1 MNNERGIWWK
11 LTIKLMLIFLAVYVT
26 FIAVALNYA
35 KAFRVKNGVI
45 DIIEQNE
52 GIDDYSDTGSENSI
66 IKKIDDY
73 LLSISYYVKGIDDKK
88 CPITEYN
95 YIGNRGYCL
104 NVTSNIIDNVET
116 SYYKVTTFVKIEL
129 PFFNIN
135 MTIPITGETRKI
147 ERINRKD

>member
-1 MNNERGIWWK
+1 MREAFGGSF
-11 LTIKLMLIFLAVYVT
+11 TIKLMLIFLAVYVA
-26 FIAVALNYA
+26 FIAIALNYA

-45 DIIEQNE
+45 DIIEQSE
-52 GIDDYSDTGSENSI
+52 GIDDYIDVGSESSV

-73 LLSISYYVKGIDDKK
+73 LISIGYYVKGIDDKK
-88 CPITEYN
+88 CPITEYD
-95 YIGNRGYCL
+95 YRGSRGYCL
-104 NVTSNIIDNVET
+104 KSTSSVIDNVET
-116 SYYKVTTFVKIEL
+116 SYYKVTTFVRIEL